1 MLFGFYLFAIIIIG
15 GLGWLTVLAF
25 SHNVA
30 GAGKLGYLTVIVAFG
45 VLAALWQVI
54 RAKPELPSGLPV
66 SPQQAPELWAHVSQL
81 AAAMGTR
88 QPDDILLVPQVNAA
102 VTERTRLLG
111 LIGGRRI
118 MLIGVPLLQ
127 AFSVAQVRSVLA
139 HELGHFSGSHTR
151 LGPIAYRG
159 RLAVVGTVQNLGA
172 ARILFELY
180 ARLYLIVEASVSRRQ
195 ELEADRAS
203 VRLAGRWTA
212 QSALRDLPVLDAAWD
227 FYFGRY
233 VAPGWEAGYAPND
246 IFGGFGAMLRD
257 RSGELAA
264 LRAEAPSS
272 KTSRYD
278 SHPPI
283 AARIAAIETMPDSP
297 VFVDTRPAWV
307 LVPNFEQACAAL
319 VTSAFKIGNRSVV
332 PWDRFTGLA
341 MTSALQEAADEVY
354 RALARVTGGR
364 ADLDMV
370 LDLAETGRLGTI
382 PGPLAQ
388 DQPGALAVLV
398 RLAAIRSD
406 AAYWRH
412 SWTGPATLVR
422 LDGSPFDPA
431 EIVRLIAS
439 PLTVS
444 DARAWLANLGIDV
457 TKATMMQAAADAKG
471 AKIIG
476 GVANMRID
484 GAPHDVLVLDAGLLL
499 VPSPRRSEGGKGRL
513 AQVAQSASLEEL
525 SRQYRYLAYEDV
537 ASVSR
542 TKNVPMH
549 LQVALH
555 DGRTVL
561 IKQTLTGDLLTKESL
576 KLLLAGLQS
585 RVSAPQTTSV
595 D

>member
-1 MLFGFYLFAIIIIG
+1 M
-15 GLGWLTVLAF
+15 
-25 SHNVA
+25 
-30 GAGKLGYLTVIVAFG
+30 
-45 VLAALWQVI
+45 
-54 RAKPELPSGLPV
+54 R
-66 SPQQAPELWAHVSQL
+66 
-81 AAAMGTR
+81 TR
-88 QPDDILLVPQVNAA
+88 QPDDILLVPEVNAA

-111 LIGGRRI
+111 LIGGRRT

-127 AFSVAQVRSVLA
+127 AFSVAQLRSVLA

-172 ARILFELY
+172 ARILFEPY
-180 ARLYLIVEASVSRRQ
+180 ARLYLMVEAAVSRRQ
-195 ELEADRAS
+195 ELEADQAS
-203 VRLAGRWTA
+203 VRLAGRRTA

-233 VAPGWEAGYAPND
+233 VAPGWEVGYAPND

-257 RSGELAA
+257 RAGELAA

-283 AARIAAIETMPDSP
+283 AARIAAMDSMPDAP
-297 VFVDTRPAWV
+297 AFVDTRPARV

-319 VTSAFKIGNRSVV
+319 ATSAFKIGNRSVV

-341 MTSALQEAADEVY
+341 MASALQEAADEVY
-354 RALARVTGGR
+354 RAVARVTGGR
-364 ADLDMV
+364 ADLGAV

-382 PGPLAQ
+382 SGPLAQ
-388 DQPGALAVLV
+388 DQPAALAVLV
-398 RLAAIRSD
+398 RLAAIRSG

-412 SWTGPATLVR
+412 SWTGPATLIR
-422 LDGSPFDPA
+422 NDGSPFDPA

-444 DARAWLANLGIDV
+444 DARARLANLGIDV
-457 TKATMMQAAADAKG
+457 TKATMLQAVANAKG
-471 AKIIG
+471 AKFVG
-476 GVANMRID
+476 GIANMRID
-484 GAPHDVLVLDAGLLL
+484 GAPHDVLVLDTGLLL
-499 VPSPRRSEGGKGRL
+499 VPGPRRSDGGTGRL
-513 AQVAQSASLEEL
+513 AHLAQSASLEDL

-537 ASVSR
+537 VSVTR
-542 TKNVPMH
+542 TKKLPMH
-549 LQVALH
+549 LQVVLH

-561 IKQTLTGDLLTKESL
+561 INQTLTGDMLTKESL
-576 KLLLAGLQS
+576 KVLVAGLRS
-585 RVSAPQTTSV
+585 RVSAPQTTRV